1 MSSKGQMTRNTKKN
15 KETFKK
21 STLRFLRKAFI
32 CLSFSAVEPGTTNEV
47 LDILD
52 ILERANMS
60 KMAFFHP
67 SVSNSDPDHSEVEVV
82 RYPRQV

>member
-1 MSSKGQMTRNTKKN
+1 MTRNTKKH

-21 STLRFLRKAFI
+21 SHPEIFKKSFI
-32 CLSFSAVEPGTTNEV
+32 CLSFSAVEPGTTNVV

-67 SVSNSDPDHSEVEVV
+67 SVSNSDPDHSEVKVV